1 MAQPLTVE
9 WPFLPSIETFA
20 AARRPIILPWGP
32 TALPVGTA
40 FSSKNSSARRGPF
53 LPQSAFDKVALAQT
67 QLVYEAS
74 PNGGNYHEVVTTSNS
89 NSYEH
94 TSVSLG
100 VSIGGSFLGGSVS
113 GEYDKLVLENTDTN
127 KISQS
132 ASIRMGQICLAEE
145 PALSKDARD
154 VLSKG
159 GFLAFQ
165 SAYGDYYVAGF
176 SLGAD
181 SGICLSFSEN
191 DRSESES
198 LRITVTVKFLFMSA
212 SHTWSDSSA
221 SALQNISMELNGY
234 DTLTG
239 SNIKTSTHGPN
250 GLQSL
255 RQDAAQ
261 ITARDTS
268 IAARDVASRLQSL
281 GVKDKG
287 LLGMRDM
294 PQLQASQLVVE
305 VLLLPWTGISEVA
318 SFLPSD
324 WHI

>member
-1 MAQPLTVE
+1 MT
-9 WPFLPSIETFA
+9 
-20 AARRPIILPWGP
+20 LPWGP
-32 TALPVGTA
+32 SALPIGSA
-40 FSSKNSSARRGPF
+40 FSSKQSTSPGGP
-53 LPQSAFDKVALAQT
+53 LLLKSPFDRVALSQAP
-67 QLVYEAS
+67 LVYEAS
-74 PNGGNYHEVVTTSNS
+74 PNGGNYREISTTSNS

-100 VSIGGSFLGGSVS
+100 VSVGGSFLGGSVS
-113 GEYDKLVLENTDTN
+113 GEYDKLVLENSDTS

-132 ASIRMGQICLAEE
+132 ASIRMGHIRLAEE
-145 PALSKDARD
+145 PALSKDAHD

-159 GFLAFQ
+159 GILAFQ

-181 SGICLSFSEN
+181 SGICISFSED

-198 LRITVTVKFLFMSA
+198 WSITVTVKFLFMSA

-221 SALQNISMELNGY
+221 STLQNISMNLNGY

-239 SNIKTSTHGPN
+239 SNIKTSTLGPD
-250 GLQSL
+250 GLQRL
-255 RQDAAQ
+255 RKDAAQ
-261 ITARDTS
+261 ITARNTS
-268 IAARDVASRLQSL
+268 IAGDVASRLQTL
-281 GVKDKG
+281 GLRDKG

-294 PQLQASQLVVE
+294 PQVQASQLVVE

-324 WHI
+324 WNV